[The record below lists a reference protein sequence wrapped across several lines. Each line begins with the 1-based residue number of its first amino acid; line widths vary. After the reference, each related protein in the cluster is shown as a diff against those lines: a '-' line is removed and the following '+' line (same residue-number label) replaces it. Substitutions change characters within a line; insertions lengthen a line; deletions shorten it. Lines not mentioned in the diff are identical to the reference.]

1 MTNKNSNTN
10 SSTSQSNSEI
20 DVDKIFIFRMSDGED
35 VITESSEIENYY
47 TFRNPLALISKTLEI
62 GTTVMIVPWLPVEV
76 LEKNVT
82 VVHGQNVMCISRP
95 NKKMIEYYV
104 SSVKILNEKME
115 KTVIQQLEPEDI
127 PDVVEGYIEKSV
139 KKFH

>member
-1 MTNKNSNTN
+1 MNKNSNTN
-10 SSTSQSNSEI
+10 STTSQSDSEI

-47 TFRNPLALISKTLEI
+47 TFRNPLALISKSLNV
-62 GTTVMIVPWLPVEV
+62 GTTIMVVPWLPVEV

-82 VVHGQNVMCISRP
+82 VVHGQNVMCISKP
-95 NKKMIEYYV
+95 NKKMIDYYV
-104 SSVKILNEKME
+104 SSVNLLKEKME

-127 PDVVEGYIEKSV
+127 PDIVEEHIEKSV